1 MRARQFKTQADLDR
15 HIAKGYGAG
24 EGENYLPWLR
34 IQDVPSRGR
43 PRKVQGIKVSRIHHL
58 LSDFEFW
65 YFLLL
70 EFSEQV
76 VDIREQ
82 FPLFPTPEAQQIAA
96 SLGIIYP
103 RYPSTAVPFVMTTD
117 FVVTLVDATGNRR
130 MAART
135 LKYEDEFAST
145 KELQR
150 RLEKFELEKAI
161 WASKGELDW
170 KIVTPGMIGRIA
182 VSNLQWLRK
191 GAKPER
197 HLTHPDLQRTFLDH
211 MNYFYSRERTLSAV
225 IRAAATAIR
234 LPYADGVLLFKHLV
248 WRKAIVV
255 NIREEEMKLTDP
267 CPALLFPNT
276 KRSRKVA

>member
-24 EGENYLPWLR
+24 EAENYVPWLR
-34 IQDVPSRGR
+34 IQDVSSRGR
-43 PRKVQGIKVSRIHHL
+43 SRKVQGTKVNRMHHL

-65 YFLLL
+65 YLLLL
-70 EFSEQV
+70 EFSEEV

-117 FVVTLVDATGNRR
+117 FVVTLVDAVGNRR

-135 LKYEDEFAST
+135 LKYEDELTST

-161 WASKGELDW
+161 WASKGEFDW
-170 KIVTPGMIGRIA
+170 KIVTPDMIGPVA

-197 HLTHPDLQRTFLDH
+197 HLTHPELHRNFLDH
-211 MNYFYSRERTLSAV
+211 LNYFYSRERTLSAV
-225 IRAAATAIR
+225 IRTAAAAIR
-234 LPYADGVLLFKHLV
+234 LPYADGVLIFKYLV
-248 WRKAIVV
+248 WQKAIVV
-255 NIREEEMKLTDP
+255 NIRTDHLKLTDP
-267 CPALLFPNT
+267 CPMLLFPDAQ
-276 KRSRKVA
+276 RSRKVA

>member
-1 MRARQFKTQADLDR
+1 MRARQFKTQSDLDR

-43 PRKVQGIKVSRIHHL
+43 SRKIQGTKVNRIHHL

-65 YFLLL
+65 YLLLL
-70 EFSEQV
+70 EFSEEV

-117 FVVTLVDATGNRR
+117 FVVTLVDETGRRR

-135 LKYEDEFAST
+135 LKYEDEFASA

-161 WASKGELDW
+161 WASKGEMDW
-170 KIVTPGMIGRIA
+170 KIVTPDMIGQIA
-182 VSNLQWLRK
+182 ISNLQWLRK
-191 GAKPER
+191 GAKPAR
-197 HLTHPDLQRTFLDH
+197 HLVHPDLHHNFLDH
-211 MNYFYSRERTLSAV
+211 LNYFYSRERTLSAV

-234 LPYADGVLLFKHLV
+234 LPYADGVLTFKNLV
-248 WRKAIVV
+248 WQKAILF
-255 NIREEEMKLTDP
+255 NIRKDELKLTSY
-267 CPALLFPNT
+267 CPVLAFPSAQS
-276 KRSRKVA
+276 SRKVA

>member
-1 MRARQFKTQADLDR
+1 MRARQFKTQSDLDR

-43 PRKVQGIKVSRIHHL
+43 SRKVQGTKVNRIHHL

-65 YFLLL
+65 YLLLL
-70 EFSEQV
+70 EFSEEV

-117 FVVTLVDATGNRR
+117 FVVTLVDETGRRR

-135 LKYEDEFAST
+135 LKYEDEFASA

-161 WASKGELDW
+161 WASKGEMDW
-170 KIVTPGMIGRIA
+170 KIVTPDMIGQI
-182 VSNLQWLRK
+182 VISNLQWLRK
-191 GAKPER
+191 GAKPAR
-197 HLTHPDLQRTFLDH
+197 HLVHPDLHHNFLDH
-211 MNYFYSRERTLSAV
+211 LNYFYSRERTLSAV
-225 IRAAATAIR
+225 IRAAATATR
-234 LPYADGVLLFKHLV
+234 LPYADGVLTFKNLV
-248 WRKAIVV
+248 WQKAILF
-255 NIREEEMKLTDP
+255 NIRKDELKLTSY
-267 CPALLFPNT
+267 CPVLTFPSAQS
-276 KRSRKVA
+276 SRKVA

>member
-1 MRARQFKTQADLDR
+1 MRARQFKTQGDLDR

-34 IQDVPSRGR
+34 IQDVSSRGR
-43 PRKVQGIKVSRIHHL
+43 SRKVQGTKVNRIHHL

-65 YFLLL
+65 YLLLL
-70 EFSEQV
+70 EFSEEV

-82 FPLFPTPEAQQIAA
+82 FPLFPTAEAQQIAA

-103 RYPSTAVPFVMTTD
+103 RYPSTTVPFVMTTD
-117 FVVTLVDATGNRR
+117 FVVTLVDNAGIRR
-130 MAART
+130 TAART
-135 LKYEDEFAST
+135 LKYEDEFASS

-161 WASKGELDW
+161 WASKGEDNW
-170 KIVTPGMIGRIA
+170 KIVTPDMIGPVA

-191 GAKPER
+191 GAKLER
-197 HLTHPDLQRTFLDH
+197 HLTHPDLHRNFLSHVD
-211 MNYFYSRERTLSAV
+211 YFYSPERTLSAV

-234 LPYADGVLLFKHLV
+234 LPYADGVLVFKYLV
-248 WRKAIVV
+248 WQKAIRV
-255 NIREEEMKLTDP
+255 NIRKDYLKLTDF
-267 CPALLFPNT
+267 CPVLLFPEVQRN
-276 KRSRKVA
+276 RKVA

>member
-1 MRARQFKTQADLDR
+1 VRARQFKTQADLDR
-15 HIAKGYGAG
+15 HVAKGYGAG
-24 EGENYLPWLR
+24 EGDNYLPWLR
-34 IQDVPSRGR
+34 IQDVSSRGR
-43 PRKVQGIKVSRIHHL
+43 SRKVQGTKVNRTHHL

-65 YFLLL
+65 YLLLL

-117 FVVTLVDATGNRR
+117 FVVTLVDAAGNRTT
-130 MAART
+130 APRT
-135 LKYEDEFAST
+135 LKYEDEFAGT

-161 WASKGELDW
+161 WASKGESDW
-170 KIVTPGMIGRIA
+170 KIVTPGMIGPVA

-191 GAKPER
+191 GARPER
-197 HLTHPDLQRTFLDH
+197 HLTHPDLHRNFLDH
-211 MNYFYSRERTLSAV
+211 MGYFYSRERTLSAV
-225 IRAAATAIR
+225 IRAAAAAIR

-248 WRKAIVV
+248 WQKAIVV
-255 NIREEEMKLTDP
+255 NIREDEMKLTDP
-267 CPALLFPNT
+267 CPVLLFPDAQ
-276 KRSRKVA
+276 RSRKVA